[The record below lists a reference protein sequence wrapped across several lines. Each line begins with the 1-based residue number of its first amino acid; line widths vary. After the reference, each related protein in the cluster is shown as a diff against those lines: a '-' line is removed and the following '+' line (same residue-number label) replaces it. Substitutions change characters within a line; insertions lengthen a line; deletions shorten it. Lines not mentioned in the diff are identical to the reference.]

1 MRYLI
6 LFSGMALCVVLSGC
20 GQSKLAT
27 ENEHLKQQLD
37 STTKRADK
45 AESDLKAASL
55 EIETQ
60 NHNLEELT
68 NRISDFQKDKE
79 KMEKMEKDLEMY
91 RGKVT
96 ETISDIKA
104 LRSVLDE
111 QNIETSSYAQNY
123 ISTKMD
129 VTKLVSIMPESEVH
143 SNILSIMD
151 NFGDIKNLFE
161 DADSQIEQTKE
172 TVNDDYH
179 AGVAL
184 ALATDGDNDYNRA
197 YQKYKYSNILA
208 EKIHDITVKRIE
220 DVAAVE
226 TKIDVSLN
234 DLQILIAKSD
244 N

>member
-1 MRYLI
+1 
-6 LFSGMALCVVLSGC
+6 V
-20 GQSKLAT
+20 T
-27 ENEHLKQQLD
+27 ENEQLKQQLD

-55 EIETQ
+55 QIETQ

-79 KMEKMEKDLEMY
+79 KMDNDKEKMEKDLEMY

-96 ETISDIKA
+96 ESIGDIKA

-111 QNIETSSYAQNY
+111 QSIETSSYAQNY

-161 DADSQIEQTKE
+161 DADNQIEQSKE
-172 TVNDDYH
+172 YENNAYHNDLMLANGDYE
-179 AGVAL
+179 
-184 ALATDGDNDYNRA
+184 RA
-197 YQKYKYSNILA
+197 YQKYNHSTILA
-208 EKIHDITVKRIE
+208 QKIYDITAKRI
-220 DVAAVE
+220 VAVAVVE
-226 TKIDVSLN
+226 AKIDVGLN